1 MAPCMVYIQS
11 SKMTL
16 SKLLNSEPQICHRGI
31 KVLLQD
37 KLVLMNT
44 FSTEIVIFSYLLRCH
59 WIPCSPA

>member
-1 MAPCMVYIQS
+1 
-11 SKMTL
+11 MTWN
-16 SKLLNSEPQICHRGI
+16 KLLNSEPQICHRGI

-44 FSTEIVIFSYLLRCH
+44 LNTEILIFSSLFRCH